1 MERESIY
8 DYLSIIQ
15 LVDLTLGFR
24 LDDFY
29 CVLEPYTDFIHKEAL
44 ELQGYEVSRI
54 HLLINK
60 TNADVVAYMSLSADS
75 IRLSDS
81 EKEQYNMESV
91 GFKAIPAIKIGHL
104 AVAKV
109 YSEKYRGIGTL
120 LIELVR
126 GVAFSMRKSGVA
138 CRFITV
144 DADILNNPS
153 VLDFYFKSG
162 FTLNEEYHR
171 RKNPSLRLDIESD

>member
-1 MERESIY
+1 M
-8 DYLSIIQ
+8 
-15 LVDLTLGFR
+15 
-24 LDDFY
+24 
-29 CVLEPYTDFIHKEAL
+29 
-44 ELQGYEVSRI
+44 
-54 HLLINK
+54 LINK
-60 TNADVVAYMSLSADS
+60 TNADIVAYMSLSADS

-81 EKEQYNMESV
+81 EKEQYNMETV

-120 LIELVR
+120 MIELVR

-144 DADILNNPS
+144 DADIINNPT
-153 VLDFYFKSG
+153 VIDFYLKSG
-162 FTLNEEYHR
+162 FTLNEEYNR
-171 RKNPSLRLDIESD
+171 RKNPSLRLDIDND